1 MSWAH
6 DNRDGNDGY
15 QPKSRRSAP
24 YNRDGGA
31 RGARVAGIKLK
42 ISGLRPAYTWQE
54 LKEAFSDA
62 GAVARADVDGEG
74 GGFVTFR
81 EAADAAWAIKN
92 WNGVKFAG
100 KPIKIVKDAPPAAE
114 GRGAKGGRGAKEG
127 GRGAKEGG
135 RGAKGGRGRDK
146 DEKPATAKDLE
157 SQMDSY
163 FAKTEKG
170 KAKVAE
176 EKVASK
182 AKVAENLDSDLDS
195 FMAKRAEAAPAAAAE
210 TADAPAATEAA
221 ADTA

>member
-1 MSWAH
+1 VGHQELERRQVCRQAH
-6 DNRDGNDGY
+6 QDRQGRTA
-15 QPKSRRSAP
+15 SRR
-24 YNRDGGA
+24 
-31 RGARVAGIKLK
+31 
-42 ISGLRPAYTWQE
+42 RP
-54 LKEAFSDA
+54 
-62 GAVARADVDGEG
+62 R
-74 GGFVTFR
+74 
-81 EAADAAWAIKN
+81 
-92 WNGVKFAG
+92 
-100 KPIKIVKDAPPAAE
+100 P
-114 GRGAKGGRGAKEG
+114 KGGRGAKEG